1 MVALSVSPTVSAVSP
16 RLCPPPSRVIAAA
29 HRTNGLIWNPTKNSS
44 CRSESGSPSWGGIFD
59 YARLQERFAEL
70 TAQVSQ
76 PGFWD
81 NAEAAQKVTVERG
94 GVENTIKGFDAL
106 TAQLGDVEAF
116 IELGVEEGEEMVKE
130 ELDEL
135 LDGIVKHLDELEF
148 KRMLAGEHDKA
159 GAVLSINAGAGGT
172 DSQDWAE
179 MLLRMYLRYS
189 ERSGWKT
196 DLLEASDGEEAGI
209 KSATIKVTGPYAF
222 GFLKAES
229 GVHRLVRISP
239 FDSNARRQTS
249 FSSVYVIPDLDDE
262 IEIDIAESDL
272 RIDTYRASGAGGQ
285 HVNRTDS
292 AVRITHQPTGIVVAC
307 QNERSQHKN
316 KATAMKLLKAR
327 LYENERRQRDEA
339 LQAVNDAKSDI
350 GWGSQIRSYVL
361 HPYQMVKDL
370 RTAHETSKTQAVLD
384 GDLQGFIEAYL
395 LKSGGSADEEEK
407 AF

>member
-1 MVALSVSPTVSAVSP
+1 MTARRIPLVWK
-16 RLCPPPSRVIAAA
+16 RL
-29 HRTNGLIWNPTKNSS
+29 WNRTKNSS
-44 CRSESGSPSWGGIFD
+44 CRSKSGSPSWGGIFD

-81 NAEAAQKVTVERG
+81 QPEAAQKVTMERG
-94 GVENTIKGFDAL
+94 AAENTIKMIDQL
-106 TAQLGDVEAF
+106 TGQLGDVGAF
-116 IELGVEEGEEMVKE
+116 IELGEEEGQELVEE
-130 ELDEL
+130 ELDQL
-135 LDGIVKHLDELEF
+135 LAEIVPHLDELEF
-148 KRMLAGEHDKA
+148 KRMLAGEHDQA
-159 GAVLSINAGAGGT
+159 GAILSINAGAGGT

-179 MLLRMYLRYS
+179 MLLRMYLRYI
-189 ERSGWKT
+189 ERAGWKS
-196 DLLEASDGEEAGI
+196 DLVEASDGEEAGI
-209 KSATIKVTGPYAF
+209 KSATIKVTGEYAF

-262 IEIDIAESDL
+262 IEIEIEDGDL
-272 RIDTYRASGAGGQ
+272 RVDTYRASGAGGQ

-292 AVRITHQPTGIVVAC
+292 AVRITHLPTGIVVQC
-307 QNERSQHKN
+307 QNERSQLKN
-316 KATAMKLLKAR
+316 RGTAMKILKAR
-327 LYENERRQRDEA
+327 LYENERRKRDAA

-350 GWGSQIRSYVL
+350 GWGNQIRSYVL

-370 RTAHETSKTQAVLD
+370 RTSHETSRTQAVLD
-384 GDLQGFIEAYL
+384 GDLQSFIEAYL
-395 LKSGGSADEEEK
+395 LKFGDGAPSDEDDR

>member
-1 MVALSVSPTVSAVSP
+1 LYPRVA
-16 RLCPPPSRVIAAA
+16 RVIASA
-29 HRTNGLIWNPTKNSS
+29 HRRTRSIWNHIKNSS
-44 CRSESGSPSWGGIFD
+44 RRSESGSPSWGGIFD
-59 YARLQERFAEL
+59 YDRLQEKFAEL

-81 NAEAAQKVTVERG
+81 NADDAQKITVERG

-106 TAQLGDVEAF
+106 TAQLDDVEAF
-116 IELGVEEGEEMVKE
+116 IELGEEEGEEMVKE

-135 LDGIVKHLDELEF
+135 LASIIKHLDELEF
-148 KRMLAGEHDKA
+148 QRMLAGEHDRC
-159 GAVLSINAGAGGT
+159 GAILSINAGAGGT

-196 DLLEASDGEEAGI
+196 DLVEASDGEEAGI

-249 FSSVYVIPDLDDE
+249 FTSVYVIPDLDDE
-262 IEIDIAESDL
+262 IEIEIADGDL
-272 RIDTYRASGAGGQ
+272 RVDTYRASGAGGQ

-292 AVRITHQPTGIVVAC
+292 AVRLTHMPTGIVVAC

-316 KATAMKLLKAR
+316 KATAMKILKAR
-327 LYENERRQRDEA
+327 LYENERRKRDEA

-361 HPYQMVKDL
+361 HPYQMVKDM
-370 RTAHETSKTQAVLD
+370 RTGHETSRTQAVLD
-384 GDLQGFIEAYL
+384 GDLKGFIEAYL
-395 LKSGGSADEEEK
+395 LKSGGGEEEDK